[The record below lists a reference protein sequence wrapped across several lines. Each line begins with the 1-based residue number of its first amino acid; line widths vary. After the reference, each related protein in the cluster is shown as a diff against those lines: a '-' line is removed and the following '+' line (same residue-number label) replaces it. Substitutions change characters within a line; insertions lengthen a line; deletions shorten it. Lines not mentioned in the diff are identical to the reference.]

1 MPNWRQEYLSS
12 FKDVELS
19 NPVNMELVQTC
30 SQMADRI
37 SALEAEKAALEASLP
52 APTAQKQTAPAA
64 LSSDDPGVAQLRLDL
79 AEALR
84 SKGVTET
91 RLRTAEEELDK
102 LRAKTKEDSRA
113 LRALDAERAKLRT
126 SLKDREYEI
135 QERRKL
141 LENVQD
147 EVIALNIQLSIA
159 EKERDKV
166 RKENKELVDRWMR
179 RMAQEADAMNL
190 HNEHNS

>member
-1 MPNWRQEYLSS
+1 
-12 FKDVELS
+12 
-19 NPVNMELVQTC
+19 
-30 SQMADRI
+30 MADRI

-113 LRALDAERAKLRT
+113 LRVLDAERAKLRT
-126 SLKDREYEI
+126 SLKDREHEI

-141 LENVQD
+141 LEV
-147 EVIALNIQLSIA
+147 
-159 EKERDKV
+159 
-166 RKENKELVDRWMR
+166 
-179 RMAQEADAMNL
+179 
-190 HNEHNS
+190 